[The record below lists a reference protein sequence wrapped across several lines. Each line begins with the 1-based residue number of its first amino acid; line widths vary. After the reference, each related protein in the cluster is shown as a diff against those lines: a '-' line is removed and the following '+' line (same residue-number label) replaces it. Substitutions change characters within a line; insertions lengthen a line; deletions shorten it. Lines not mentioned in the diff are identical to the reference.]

1 MLPGTER
8 AIVRIAE
15 QLPRLVAALE
25 ALAARGGEES

>member
-15 QLPRLVAALE
+15 FMPRLVAALE
-25 ALAARGGEES
+25 ALAAEQKES